1 MLRCGGTAEHLS
13 IFTLDTH
20 MTAASWSALS
30 AVGFDEQLYVEG
42 EGESESGRS
51 TFSSTSVWSDAG
63 QADPPSSSSGNA
75 TAPSSSSSSSSMAGR
90 FRWPNTN
97 SRAKAGPGPG
107 RVAGI
112 VAGNHQDFY
121 YTVTL
126 FTIYLL
132 SSCAAVGCL
141 PVSEGLNK
149 WRRDHNK

>member
-20 MTAASWSALS
+20 MTAASWSAPS

-51 TFSSTSVWSDAG
+51 TSASTSVWSDAG

-75 TAPSSSSSSSSMAGR
+75 TAPSSSSSSSLMAGR

-97 SRAKAGPGPG
+97 SRAKAGPG
-107 RVAGI
+107 RVAVI

-132 SSCAAVGCL
+132 TSCAAVG
-141 PVSEGLNK
+141 VSEGLNK
-149 WRRDHNK
+149 WRQDHNK